1 MSSIV
6 RAISPEVSEP
16 PAGTWSNCLV
26 VGGIA
31 YLAGMTARGID
42 QNNMAGPAGVL
53 HRQLPGV
60 DLGAG
65 GGVGGAFA
73 QSRD

>member
-42 QNNMAGPAGVL
+42 QNNMAG
-53 HRQLPGV
+53 
-60 DLGAG
+60 DE
-65 GGVGGAFA
+65 
-73 QSRD
+73 